1 MINEFERV
9 VLTSDLPDY
18 DLVAGDI
25 GTVVMIHR
33 GGEGYELEF
42 IALDGTTIAVVTI
55 LASQIRRIRSG
66 EIAHVR
72 QVETTN

>member
-1 MINEFERV
+1 MIEEFERV

-33 GGEGYELEF
+33 DGEGYEVEF
-42 IALDGTTIAVVTI
+42 IALDGVTLAVVSV

-72 QVETTN
+72 QVEATN